1 MDRPQMDENN
11 WNNTAAL
18 HFSRDLKSVKRKISG
33 AIGKMPSPEVNEENF
48 TDTIASK
55 PLKGCGWSK
64 DDDDDDDD
72 RGKRTQIIALPLS
85 SLRSS
90 YLPYGANSENLR
102 EILTDLEIMAMSLPA
117 DDADS
122 SSSRDGNGV
131 IDVLVIPKPLARNHS
146 FPEGGGYPVR
156 GGGGMWRG
164 DSNHIG
170 SGGGFNC
177 ERDDRPGD
185 DNSSNCAHWRSGN
198 RRSLQPQLTS
208 SVYSGGCLMVDGFR
222 RRPDSDL
229 ARTSNQPEKPMERR
243 NWCDNPERFLYP
255 DYLGPNRMT
264 TRAWSKRVPGV
275 SSAFRCHP
283 NRPPSNRQWCRR
295 RRPPARLRS
304 KSGGG
309 RKSSKDGYWFTA
321 VFTFRMLYPFISSS
335 RPSSETHLAS
345 QPTGRTNQDA
355 RIELTDSTR
364 PPPPDL
370 LNDRDKLRTPNL
382 LPDDPDGAMT
392 SAEDDRMTLSNLVF
406 WEDLL
411 RVLACS

>member
-1 MDRPQMDENN
+1 
-11 WNNTAAL
+11 
-18 HFSRDLKSVKRKISG
+18 
-33 AIGKMPSPEVNEENF
+33 
-48 TDTIASK
+48 
-55 PLKGCGWSK
+55 
-64 DDDDDDDD
+64 
-72 RGKRTQIIALPLS
+72 
-85 SLRSS
+85 
-90 YLPYGANSENLR
+90 
-102 EILTDLEIMAMSLPA
+102 MSLPA

-122 SSSRDGNGV
+122 SSSRVGNGV

-295 RRPPARLRS
+295 RRPPARLGS
-304 KSGGG
+304 KVAERAARTVPG
-309 RKSSKDGYWFTA
+309 
-321 VFTFRMLYPFISSS
+321 S
-335 RPSSETHLAS
+335 RRCSLF
-345 QPTGRTNQDA
+345 GC
-355 RIELTDSTR
+355 STR
-364 PPPPDL
+364 SSHPAGRRVRRIWPA
-370 LNDRDKLRTPNL
+370 NRQVGRIRTQR
-382 LPDDPDGAMT
+382 
-392 SAEDDRMTLSNLVF
+392 SS
-406 WEDLL
+406 
-411 RVLACS
+411 